1 MTAFALLTHWRVA
14 ATIDEVA
21 AILADPLHFPDWWP
35 EVYLGVRELAPGAAD
50 GTGRTVAVVTR
61 GRLPY
66 TLRWQGRVVESRRPH
81 GWTVEATGDLTGR
94 NTDGSPA
101 QGAAEESRGELHRDL
116 AARGAWQLVG
126 DELDQG
132 EHREHVGR
140 EPVAKEGKP
149 RPVQVEPTQGRGPT
163 DDDRGRE
170 GAQARDDTDEQR
182 QNINGHR

>member
-1 MTAFALLTHWRVA
+1 MTAFTLLTHWRVA

-21 AILADPLHFPDWWP
+21 AILADPLRFPDWWP

-94 NTDGSPA
+94 GTWRLEQRGDLADVTYDWRIDVEKPLLKPLTPLLKPLYAWNHRWA
-101 QGAAEESRGELHRDL
+101 MSRGLEGLTREL
-116 AARGAWQLVG
+116 ARRRRVT
-126 DELDQG
+126 
-132 EHREHVGR
+132 HVR
-140 EPVAKEGKP
+140 VSA
-149 RPVQVEPTQGRGPT
+149 
-163 DDDRGRE
+163 
-170 GAQARDDTDEQR
+170 
-182 QNINGHR
+182 